1 MADPNLRSPLG
12 PTPEYPERMGT
23 FYERKIAPNVPG
35 QKGPLRFQE
44 GIGTDT
50 DIPRDFMVGATQGY
64 YPAPGSNN
72 RPPNVYV
79 KPASETLKQRAHVGS
94 AAWVD
99 APTFVADFANAAF
112 GGGGQAQYEMVVRD
126 GSHYMRKNATVVNN

>member
-79 KPASETLKQRAHVGS
+79 KPASETLKQRAQDRKSTRLNSSHVKIS
-94 AAWVD
+94 YAV
-99 APTFVADFANAAF
+99 FCL
-112 GGGGQAQYEMVVRD
+112 
-126 GSHYMRKNATVVNN
+126 K